1 MAERHRT
8 WGKGGPHDERGSTNY
23 ITAAPRGPRPTRSGP
38 RTCSTPT
45 SGRRRPGGSTYPADI
60 ASALLFLVSP
70 LSQQITGEA
79 LVVDGG
85 NMVLFNV
92 DAPTP

>member
-1 MAERHRT
+1 
-8 WGKGGPHDERGSTNY
+8 
-23 ITAAPRGPRPTRSGP
+23 
-38 RTCSTPT
+38 
-45 SGRRRPGGSTYPADI
+45 
-60 ASALLFLVSP
+60 VSP

-92 DAPTP
+92 DAPNP